1 MSRAPQKKTSTDGEV
16 LSLTAL
22 NRATLARQHLLARS
36 SMSAAAA
43 LRHLVGMQA
52 QRPKSPYFGLW
63 TRLAGFRPEELSQL
77 LLDRQAV
84 RVLLMRGTIHLVT
97 SDDCL
102 ALRPVVQPIMN
113 RELATNSPFSGWL
126 RGLDLAEVARAARE
140 LMAESPRTPADLG
153 RLLAAQWPDRE
164 PEALAFAVRGSLP
177 LVQVPPRG
185 LWGRSGRTTC
195 VPADLWLGRE
205 QGTETAPDELLRRY
219 LAAFGPASVA
229 DMQAWSGLTRLREVV
244 DRLRSE
250 LVTFVDENGTELF
263 DLPEAPRPGAG
274 VPAPPRFLPEFDNLL
289 LAHADRRRVLPDEHR
304 ELVIAGKCAFLIDGR
319 VAGTWRI
326 AKEKKTAVLV
336 IEPFA
341 VMSTKDRRELAEEGR
356 RLLAFAEPE
365 AERTEIRF

>member
-1 MSRAPQKKTSTDGEV
+1 MGREE
-16 LSLTAL
+16 LSLAAL

-36 SMSAAAA
+36 SMSVAAT

-77 LLDRQAV
+77 LVDRQAV

-97 SDDCL
+97 ADDCL
-102 ALRPVVQPIMN
+102 ALRPVVQPIMD
-113 RELATNSPFSGWL
+113 RDLATSSPFSGWL

-153 RLLAAQWPDRE
+153 RLLAAKWPGRE

-205 QGTETAPDELLRRY
+205 LGTATAADDLLRRY

-244 DRLRSE
+244 DRLRPG
-250 LVTFVDENGTELF
+250 LVTFVDEGGTELF

-304 ELVIAGKCAFLIDGR
+304 ELVVAGKCAFLIDGR

-326 AKEKKTAVLV
+326 AKEKNVAVLV

-341 VMSTKDRRELAEEGR
+341 DMSTKDRHELADEGR